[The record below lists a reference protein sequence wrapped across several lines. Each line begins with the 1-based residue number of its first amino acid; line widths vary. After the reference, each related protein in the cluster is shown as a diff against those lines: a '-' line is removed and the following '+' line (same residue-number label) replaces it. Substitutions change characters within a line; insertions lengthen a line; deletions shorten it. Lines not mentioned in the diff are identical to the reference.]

1 MHKQWWHYAL
11 SLVLVFRIF
20 LFEKLTAV
28 VFVAWALMT
37 LFAVSVAS
45 WFGVAATLTVVVAA
59 LLSYRPLQ
67 GFMLARKHLLIRR
80 GDRVEYAP
88 PGEGIEALGF
98 EQATILRPITP
109 ENVVRT
115 EQFDAEHL
123 ELYSRFFLVDDGTQ
137 NRVIPYEW
145 IMAIETELPE
155 L

>member
-1 MHKQWWHYAL
+1 MHKQWWHYL
-11 SLVLVFRIF
+11 LGLILVFRIF

-28 VFVAWALMT
+28 VFVAWMLVT

-45 WFGVAATLTVVVAA
+45 WFGAVAAVVAVVAA
-59 LLSYRPLQ
+59 VLFYRPLQ
-67 GFMLARKHLLIRR
+67 GFFLARKYLLIRR

-88 PGEGIEALGF
+88 PGAGIEELGF
-98 EQATILRPITP
+98 ERATVLRSMTP
-109 ENVVRT
+109 ENVAGT
-115 EQFDAEHL
+115 GQFDAEHL
-123 ELYSRFFLVDDGTQ
+123 AFYSRFFLVDDGLK